1 MGEALAEAFPAARAV
16 FDEVDAA
23 LGEKL
28 TGDHRTARPDPR
40 SSPKTPDRP

>member
-1 MGEALAEAFPAARAV
+1 V

-28 TGDHRTARPDPR
+28 TTVIWDGPARDPAAHENAQR
-40 SSPKTPDRP
+40 H